1 MVKAL
6 GQTKEGQQP
15 AASAKSR
22 NIL

>member
-6 GQTKEGQQP
+6 GPTKENQHP

>member
-6 GQTKEGQQP
+6 GQTKECQQP